1 MNIKDIAEVNGDC
14 AEFNGFGSLKPDEAG
29 KLLASFDGEIVIPAG
44 DRLPDAFLESL
55 VLHKG
60 KSIRFIDSSGGMGQE
75 LSVRDAEILSSY
87 QGRLIVDMPRLN
99 YVRGHP
105 RLHPPYSGG
114 ERGLLQEHESQDE
127 LSIAKA
133 FSRHKGSALRFSN
146 LYTISTAAAK
156 ELFKHETPVCI
167 GREFHTEGQ
176 CGRNK
181 EWIANELKQP
191 PSNNPFYYPLG
202 SYITEWEKIVMLYN
216 DAEKRWFPNM
226 PENEYPTNDPCSL
239 DYL

>member
-60 KSIRFIDSSGGMGQE
+60 KAIRFIDSSGGMGQE

-87 QGRLIVDMPRLN
+87 QGRLKFDMPRLN

-105 RLHPPYSGG
+105 RLHPPYADA
-114 ERGLLQEHESQDE
+114 RIHLLQENELQDE

-146 LYTISTAAAK
+146 LYTISTAAAE
-156 ELFKHETPVCI
+156 ELFKHEMPVCI
-167 GREFHTEGQ
+167 GTEFHTEGQ

-181 EWIANELKQP
+181 EWIANELKQ
-191 PSNNPFYYPLG
+191 G
-202 SYITEWEKIVMLYN
+202 SYITEWEKIVMLYS

-226 PENEYPTNDPCSL
+226 PEDEYPTNDPCSL
-239 DYL
+239 DDL